1 MNKNFTD
8 NIISKIKERGLH
20 MRPRWHFALQ
30 TLGVVLLSVIAFV
43 LAVFLL
49 SWVYFILHANGAWL
63 LPAFGQR
70 GWLGF
75 ARSFPALP
83 AIAGLVLL
91 MVLALVLEKFRWAY
105 RLPLLYVG
113 LGVLGLVAVF
123 SLTVAQTPFHREF
136 YRSAQKGGGL
146 AGPLYRGYGHM
157 PKGEAYVGTAANVA
171 SSTFEIT
178 TQDGEIIFVSINERT
193 RLPFGFDLAPDDT
206 VMVMGDRVENM
217 LTAFGLREIGADD
230 GFFDHPRLMRPAPR
244 EGRGE
249 PSPGFPP
256 RR

>member
-1 MNKNFTD
+1 
-8 NIISKIKERGLH
+8 
-20 MRPRWHFALQ
+20 MRPRWHFILQ
-30 TLGVVLLSVIAFV
+30 TLLVIAVCVAAFV

-63 LPAFGQR
+63 LPAFGRR

-75 ARSFPALP
+75 MRSFPWIP

-91 MVLALVLEKFRWAY
+91 MVLAGVLEKFRWAY

-113 LGVLGLVAVF
+113 LGVLGLVVVF

-146 AGPLYRGYGHM
+146 TGPLYRGYGHM

-171 SSTFEIT
+171 SSTFELT
-178 TQDGEIIFVSINERT
+178 TQDGEVIFVNINERT
-193 RLPFGFDLAPDDT
+193 RLPFGFDLTPDDT
-206 VMVMGDRVENM
+206 VMVMGDRVANI
-217 LTAFGLREIGADD
+217 LTAFGLREIGDDD
-230 GFFDHPRLMRPAPR
+230 GFFDHPRLMQRA
-244 EGRGE
+244 
-249 PSPGFPP
+249 FPP
-256 RR
+256 RGADRPRR